1 MNGTRSRTGTALLL
15 SVALTGCSS
24 QPLPPDSATMAEAV
38 SVQQRAGDHPAA
50 IARPLTGRCET
61 TFNPPSFPPPLVHR
75 QTDVGTCRL
84 SHLGRAEFHSVK
96 EINFATG
103 TQTTT
108 EATFTAANGDLLRA
122 VGSGVS
128 APGQPG
134 RIGFSATLTF
144 IGGTGRFENASGE
157 ARVEG
162 EAVLATRTAT
172 LRIVEGWIA
181 YRAAR

>member
-1 MNGTRSRTGTALLL
+1 MNGTCSRTGAALLL
-15 SVALTGCSS
+15 SITLAGCSS
-24 QPLPPDSATMAEAV
+24 QPLPPEPATMAEAV
-38 SVQQRAGDHPAA
+38 SGLERPDDHADAG
-50 IARPLTGRCET
+50 ARPLTGRCET
-61 TFNPPSFPPPLVHR
+61 TFNPPSFPPPLVHV
-75 QTDVGTCRL
+75 QTDVGICRL

-144 IGGTGRFENASGE
+144 VGGTGRFENASGE

-162 EAVLATRTAT
+162 EAVIASRTAT
-172 LRIVEGWIA
+172 FRIVEGWIA